1 MKEKDLF
8 KLAVRILGLVF
19 LYHAIAGV
27 PPALESML
35 IFLRRWRW
43 EMFVSA
49 FGAVLWCA
57 WMLVLA
63 YFFVRGAA
71 LVAEIAY
78 GNEDKTFQPEPPA
91 AAEKSER
98 S

>member
-27 PPALESML
+27 PPALSSML
-35 IFLRRWRW
+35 IFLRHWRW
-43 EMFVSA
+43 EMFVAA
-49 FGAVLWCA
+49 FGSVLWCG

-63 YFFVRGAA
+63 YFFVRGAS
-71 LVAEIAY
+71 LVSEIAY
-78 GNEDKTFQPEPPA
+78 GDGDKTPQAEPAVAGDKPD
-91 AAEKSER
+91 R